1 MRSIIGNWQVE
12 DYSRNSEVIIESMD
26 ECQIV
31 LTYTGTVVQ
40 NNINKYKMVI
50 PTEINY
56 FANKTIPY

>member
-1 MRSIIGNWQVE
+1 
-12 DYSRNSEVIIESMD
+12 MD

>member
-1 MRSIIGNWQVE
+1 
-12 DYSRNSEVIIESMD
+12 MD

-50 PTEINY
+50 RTEINY